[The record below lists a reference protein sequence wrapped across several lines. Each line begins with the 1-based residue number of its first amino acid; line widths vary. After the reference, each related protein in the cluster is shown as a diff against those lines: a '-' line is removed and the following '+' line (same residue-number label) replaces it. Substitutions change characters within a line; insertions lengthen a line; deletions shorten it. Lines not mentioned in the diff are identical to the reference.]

1 MNVHKS
7 LDKISSFLI
16 DPHNKSRSAPVKGA
30 AWACTIILGIVSIG
44 TAQGVS
50 ALWRAKRNITQ
61 NDTHKLINKK
71 FQQIFS
77 KNHSP
82 SKNLFKIFLI
92 NNLSRYVL
100 AIKTTT
106 EPTENT
112 ERGLHLHSTDT
123 FY

>member
-1 MNVHKS
+1 MLKNNWNHKS
-7 LDKISSFLI
+7 TWPRNKRVKISARRVRDRIKAVLLYDEGRSPKEIARILLI
-16 DPHNKSRSAPVKGA
+16 SDEAVRHHVDEYKS
-30 AWACTIILGIVSIG
+30 
-44 TAQGVS
+44 
-50 ALWRAKRNITQ
+50 
-61 NDTHKLINKK
+61 
-71 FQQIFS
+71 
-77 KNHSP
+77 